1 MSLMWLRM
9 CGRACLGSASW
20 RVMCWLLSALAL
32 CTFIP
37 GGVSAEAKPYR
48 LAVLELGI
56 DDVDDALARSLTE
69 SMRKQLKTRSEFVV
83 SDTRVSLEQLSLAH
97 DCDAEQASCL
107 ERIAKG
113 LEVDGF
119 VFGRLTNETGA
130 TMARLRRFDVAT
142 HAVNNA
148 ALATLATRDG
158 TPEQVDHKAGELI
171 DNLFELRAARSPF
184 ARGELKPRDAADK
197 AASVPVAAGSEHKQ
211 KLSTRQL
218 TGYALLGGAVLSA
231 GLSVLSFV
239 EIDRA
244 GSNDT
249 FDRYRRAVGQ
259 LRPGVR
265 DVCDEASAGQPYG
278 LDSRSLER
286 VQKSCGTGRTFEVLQ
301 FVFIG
306 GAVISSGL
314 SAFLLLG
321 SNGDTEK
328 PLLGSGNFSLY
339 PSVQKRG
346 VSLGARFK
354 F

>member
-1 MSLMWLRM
+1 MLSLFASPFAS
-9 CGRACLGSASW
+9 GARAESA
-20 RVMCWLLSALAL
+20 
-32 CTFIP
+32 
-37 GGVSAEAKPYR
+37 PYR
-48 LAVLELGI
+48 VAVLELGI
-56 DDVDDALARSLTE
+56 DDVDDALARNLTE
-69 SMRKQLKTRSEFVV
+69 SMRKQLKTHSQYEV
-83 SDTRVSLEQLSLAH
+83 SDRRVSLEQLSLAQN
-97 DCDAEQASCL
+97 CDTDEATCL
-107 ERIAKG
+107 ERIAQG
-113 LEVDGF
+113 LDVDGF
-119 VFGRLTNETGA
+119 VFGTLTNESGA
-130 TMARLRRFDVAT
+130 TLARLRRYDAAT

-158 TPEQVDHKAGELI
+158 TAEQLDRKARELI
-171 DNLFELRAARSPF
+171 DNLFELEVAGSPF
-184 ARGELKPRDAADK
+184 ARGELKPHDAAQLD
-197 AASVPVAAGSEHKQ
+197 AAAQLGTPPVNKP
-211 KLSTRQL
+211 KLSPRAL

-265 DVCDEASAGQPYG
+265 DVCDEAASGQGYG
-278 LDSRSLER
+278 LDVRSLQR

-306 GAVISSGL
+306 GAVLSSGL

-321 SNGDTEK
+321 SDSDTER
-328 PLLGSGNFSLY
+328 PLLGRGNFSLH